1 MFFENSFYMDS
12 VRGVNPMVLTN
23 DLQSVPAQVGTDSPE
38 FILSTLLLSQLA
50 LRRGK
55 MS

>member
-1 MFFENSFYMDS
+1 
-12 VRGVNPMVLTN
+12 MVLTN
-23 DLQSVPAQVGTDSPE
+23 DLQNVPAQVGTDSPE

>member
-1 MFFENSFYMDS
+1 
-12 VRGVNPMVLTN
+12 MVLTN